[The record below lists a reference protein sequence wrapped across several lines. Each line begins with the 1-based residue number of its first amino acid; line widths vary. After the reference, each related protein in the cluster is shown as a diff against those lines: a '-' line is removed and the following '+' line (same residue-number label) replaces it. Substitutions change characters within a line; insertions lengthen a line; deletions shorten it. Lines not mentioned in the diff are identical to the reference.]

1 MRVARVER
9 RSPELEHNDVDNQR
23 SLQIFDV
30 SKVTMLVYTWN
41 CVFPHVARFIQ
52 MSVRFLSYIEVL
64 FFLLFFFFFFS
75 LFFMKILTCI
85 VGSLSSVIN

>member
-1 MRVARVER
+1 MRMARVER
-9 RSPELEHNDVDNQR
+9 QFPELEYNDVDNQR

-30 SKVTMLVYTWN
+30 RKVTMLVYTWN

-64 FFLLFFFFFFS
+64 FVFLFILFFHENSYS
-75 LFFMKILTCI
+75 LGLCH
-85 VGSLSSVIN
+85 L